1 MDNKETLINH
11 IEEHPKLRFKDIDG
25 DFPDWKIKQ
34 LNEVCAIVGGG
45 TPDTQKSEY
54 WDGNIE
60 WFTPSEIGFKKYV
73 DKSQRTIT
81 KTGLLN
87 SSAKLLPKGTIL
99 LSTRA
104 TIGEMSIS
112 SIECATNQGF
122 HSLVV
127 NNKIANTEYI
137 YYLKNIIKK
146 YCLKY
151 SSGNTFKEINLSMLR
166 KCLIPIPTLQ
176 EQQKIASFLSL
187 IDEKIEKQE
196 LKLILLNKYKRG
208 VLREIYSN
216 IKEYDY
222 VSLKEISIICN
233 GYAFNAKDYKKEGLY
248 NIITITNV
256 QGNKYIDN
264 LNKCNR
270 IRSIPDNINSYQIL
284 NENDILI
291 SMTGNVG
298 RVSLNKGN
306 NNLLNQRVCK
316 IDNISKNVNKE
327 YLFQIL
333 RNNKF
338 EEFMTNL
345 GKGANQKNI
354 SKSDI
359 ENYMIK
365 LPDLN
370 IQNKIAN
377 ILSTYDILI
386 DKEKQVLNLLQEM
399 KSGLLQQMFI

>member
-1 MDNKETLINH
+1 MCSSIKR
-11 IEEHPKLRFKDIDG
+11 IEENVPRLRF
-25 DFPDWKIKQ
+25 P
-34 LNEVCAIVGGG
+34 
-45 TPDTQKSEY
+45 
-54 WDGNIE
+54 
-60 WFTPSEIGFKKYV
+60 KYV
-73 DKSQRTIT
+73 DNLKRYTFKDFLYTLPFKSFLKEPEQNGTFEVIQQGNNPIVGFANGNPCEDYKDTVIFGDHTLSLYKPERPFFVATDGVRLI
-81 KTGLLN
+81 
-87 SSAKLLPKGTIL
+87 KGKDINGYYL
-99 LSTRA
+99 LSLLEKYKPQNEGYKRYYK
-104 TIGEMSIS
+104 ILSEQMCYIS
-112 SIECATNQGF
+112 
-122 HSLVV
+122 
-127 NNKIANTEYI
+127 
-137 YYLKNIIKK
+137 KN
-146 YCLKY
+146 YA
-151 SSGNTFKEINLSMLR
+151 
-166 KCLIPIPTLQ
+166 
-176 EQQKIASFLSL
+176 EQQKIGSFFQHIDYL
-187 IDEKIEKQE
+187 IALQE
-196 LKLILLNKYKRG
+196 QKLTLLNKYKRG

-386 DKEKQVLNLLQEM
+386 DKEKQVLNRLQEM